1 VAYIIS
7 GNAVSQNIK
16 NELKVEVA
24 ALKECGLNT
33 CLATVLVG
41 DDAASHSYVKSKIKN
56 CEELGIVSR
65 HFGLPKET
73 SQAELLELID
83 SLNSDK
89 SVNGILVQLPLP
101 SHIDEDTV
109 INAINA
115 NKDVDGFTPVS
126 AGHLL
131 IGQDGFVPCTP
142 AGIIELLKR
151 NNISTVGA
159 EVVVVGRSNIV
170 GKPIANLLFRKGQ
183 GGDATVTVCHSRS
196 KNIKEHA
203 LRADILIAAIGKAKF
218 ITADMVKEGA
228 VVIDVGV
235 NRIGTAEN
243 GKAILAGDV
252 DYVEVEK
259 KASYITPVPGGVG
272 PMTIAMLMKN
282 TVKAAKIQN
291 RINIT

>member
-1 VAYIIS
+1 VAHIIN
-7 GNAVSQNIK
+7 GIAVSQDIK
-16 NELKVEVA
+16 NELRAQIDV
-24 ALKECGLNT
+24 LKEQSINV

-56 CEELGIVSR
+56 CEELGIISR
-65 HFGLPKET
+65 HFGLLQET
-73 SQAELLELID
+73 SQTDLLQLID

-101 SHIDEDTV
+101 SHINEDTV

-115 NKDVDGFTPVS
+115 DKDVDGFTPAS
-126 AGHLL
+126 TGRLL
-131 IGQDGFVPCTP
+131 IGQEGFVPCTP

-151 NNISTVGA
+151 NNINTIGA

-170 GKPIANLLFRKGQ
+170 GKPVANLLLRKGQ
-183 GGDATVTVCHSRS
+183 GADATVTICHSRS
-196 KNIKEHA
+196 KNIKEHT

-218 ITADMVKEGA
+218 ITADMVKEDA

-235 NRIGTAEN
+235 NRIGIAPS

-252 DYVEVEK
+252 DYVEVTK

-282 TVKAAKIQN
+282 TVKAAQIQAGL
-291 RINIT
+291 I